1 MKQLIFILLTLVIVI
16 TAVILDIYL
25 IIDVVKSIINDTKTI
40 WQLTF
45 EIFTILIVV
54 PLCSKGL
61 IYILFL
67 DFKTFYIIKLW
78 QKQIK

>member
-1 MKQLIFILLTLVIVI
+1 MKQFIFLLLTAIVVI

-40 WQLTF
+40 WQLTL

-54 PLCSKGL
+54 PLCSKVL
-61 IYILFL
+61 ILLVFWIVNLF
-67 DFKTFYIIKLW
+67 K
-78 QKQIK
+78 

>member
-1 MKQLIFILLTLVIVI
+1 MKQLIFIVLTLVIVI

-40 WQLTF
+40 WQLTL

-54 PLCSKGL
+54 PLCTRIL
-61 IYILFL
+61 IYVIYWILRL
-67 DFKTFYIIKLW
+67 FK
-78 QKQIK
+78 